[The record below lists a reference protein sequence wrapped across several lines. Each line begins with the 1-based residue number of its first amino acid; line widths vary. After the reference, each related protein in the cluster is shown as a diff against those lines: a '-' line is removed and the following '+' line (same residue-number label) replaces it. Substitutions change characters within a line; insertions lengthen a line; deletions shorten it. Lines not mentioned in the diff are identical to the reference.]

1 MAWTTRRFH
10 TCKASKTPEPVT
22 EEQTTHNG
30 ERQVEADEE
39 KAREVWNKYPTTSLK
54 SKTQPNN
61 TLFGFIGKCR
71 KVGKMLSFAHLT
83 MLSGEQ
89 VQICSKAEM
98 DPAAHHKF
106 NHLPAW
112 SPVRLEV
119 YPQDAVQNS
128 SHGNS
133 SRVDTLHI
141 KDCQILNAF
150 PHNIIVTPV
159 TQFPRS
165 QRHLQIRF
173 HPELQARLR
182 FRSWLKAQFTQS
194 LLEKDFIDIET
205 PTLFKPTCEGAREFL
220 VPSRRIGFAYA
231 LSQSPQQYKQVLM
244 ASGFS
249 RYMQWARCFRD
260 EDLRA
265 DRQPEFSQLD
275 LEWAFANAD
284 DVRKD
289 ISELVLKA
297 LSALC
302 PSESYQDVRGYNIPI
317 VAKIPSA
324 PSPDAP
330 PAHKFTAMTYAKSM
344 ALYGTDKPDLRI
356 PNRIHTLKKG
366 DVGEILPLLTSL
378 TDPVIDVLHFSLEES
393 RAAEAQEFVTET
405 LNDKMLNLCGLN
417 LQDRPV
423 VIVHG
428 FTSAVRN
435 TPLQDLDY
443 QQLVKLASGGE
454 PLRKGQDCASPLEM
468 GQLRP
473 LLWKALVEK
482 GFMKTPRLG
491 EANSLQFVW
500 VTEFPMFQRLEERE
514 EDLELLFT
522 DPLQAKSAAYDLVL
536 NGVEVGGG
544 SDERIADFQHLFKA
558 LSAGCPPHA
567 GFALGFDRL
576 VAIMTDT
583 ATDQLRPYG
592 LQCLTNNTT

>member
-1 MAWTTRRFH
+1 
-10 TCKASKTPEPVT
+10 
-22 EEQTTHNG
+22 
-30 ERQVEADEE
+30 
-39 KAREVWNKYPTTSLK
+39 
-54 SKTQPNN
+54 
-61 TLFGFIGKCR
+61 
-71 KVGKMLSFAHLT
+71 

-89 VQICSKAEM
+89 VQICSKADT
-98 DPAAHHKF
+98 DPAAHHRF

-112 SPVRLEV
+112 SPVRLEL
-119 YPQDAVQNS
+119 YPQDSVQNPS
-128 SHGNS
+128 DGND
-133 SRVDTLHI
+133 SRVDTLYI
-141 KDCQILNAF
+141 KDCQVLNAF
-150 PHNIIVTPV
+150 PHNVIVTPV
-159 TQFPRS
+159 TQFSRN
-165 QRHLQIRF
+165 QRHLQLRF

-182 FRSWLKAQFTQS
+182 FRSWLKAQFTQR

-289 ISELVLKA
+289 VSELILEA

-302 PSESYQDVRGYNIPI
+302 PSESYHDVRGLKIPI
-317 VAKIPSA
+317 IAKIPPT
-324 PSPDAP
+324 PSPGAP
-330 PAHKFTAMTYAKSM
+330 QAHKFTTMTYANSM

-356 PNRIHTLKKG
+356 PNRIHTLKKD
-366 DVGEILPLLTSL
+366 DVGKTLLPLLTSL
-378 TDPVIDVLHFSLEES
+378 PEPLIDVLHFPLEES
-393 RAAEAQEFVTET
+393 QAAKAQEFVIDT
-405 LNDKMLNLCGLN
+405 LNEKMLKSCGLN
-417 LQDRPV
+417 PRDRPI

-428 FTSAVRN
+428 FTSTVRD
-435 TPLQDLDY
+435 TPLQELDY
-443 QQLVKLASGGE
+443 KQLIKLASGGKPFRKGDLFVFTARPE
-454 PLRKGQDCASPLEM
+454 PTGQDCASPLEM
-468 GQLRP
+468 GHLRP

-482 GFMKTPRLG
+482 SFIKTPRLG

-500 VTEFPMFQRLEERE
+500 VTEFPMFQHLDEGQDGPDGQPRLASSHHPFTAPLSTA
-514 EDLELLFT
+514 DLELLFT

-544 SDERIADFQHLFKA
+544 SERIHLAEVQKFVLRNVLKIGDERIADFQHLFKA

-583 ATDQLRPYG
+583 ATVRDVIAFPKTMAGEDPFTLAPSQLRQDQLTPYG
-592 LQCLTNNTT
+592 LQSLINKTT